1 MEVEPVRETH
11 ATLVDLLDRVLD
23 KGLVIYADVI
33 VSVAGVPLIGINLRA
48 ALAGM
53 ETMLKYGVMVDW
65 DERSR
70 AWERTERKKK
80 EVSLIKGEET
90 ILKMIGSHLY
100 SEGIYTAWR
109 SGQLRL
115 TDKRLL
121 LYQKDFDKILFQ
133 IPLKEIG
140 GMVIKREKYFTKE
153 PVEVLY
159 LLFQGNRI
167 TQLRSADTNRLKE
180 AMEERMKLEGLPF
193 LPESDGRILKLVR
206 GEEKV
211 TQKGRMWCQAP
222 GQTPGGILDNDWKAG
237 YLYLSDGKL
246 YWQHDFDQ
254 KTMVE
259 IPLDKR
265 TQVKI
270 ETRDLGGV
278 LRRKKLLVVSY
289 NGVETCFSG
298 EEEEICEWEKTL
310 IKIISNQST
319 QVEMETCPQCGE
331 EAPTDELLEEGCTNC
346 GWVSPKLREGAV
358 KTIA

>member
-1 MEVEPVRETH
+1 MEPVRETH
-11 ATLVDLLDRVLD
+11 ATLVDLLDRILD
-23 KGLVIYADVI
+23 RGVVIYADVI
-33 VSVAGVPLIGINLRA
+33 VSVAGIPLIGVNLRA

-90 ILKMIGSHLY
+90 ILKMFGSYLY

-121 LYQKDFDKILFQ
+121 LYHKDFDEILFQ
-133 IPLKEIG
+133 TPLEEIR
-140 GMVIKREKYFTKE
+140 GMVIKREKHFTKK

-159 LLFQGNRI
+159 LLVQGNRI
-167 TQLRSADTNRLKE
+167 AQLRSADTNKLKE
-180 AMEERMKLEGLPF
+180 AVEERMKVEGLPF
-193 LPESDGRILKLVR
+193 LPESDERILKLVR

-211 TQKGRMWCQAP
+211 TQKGRMWCQP
-222 GQTPGGILDNDWKAG
+222 PSQTPGGILDNGWKAG

-246 YWQHDFDQ
+246 YWQHNFDH

-259 IPLDKR
+259 IPLDKQ

-270 ETRDLGGV
+270 ELRDLGGV
-278 LRRKKLLVVSY
+278 LKRKKVLVVSC
-289 NGVETCFSG
+289 NGAETCFSG
-298 EEEEICEWEKTL
+298 EEEKLYQWEKIL
-310 IKIISNQST
+310 NRIISKQTT

-331 EAPTDELLEEGCTNC
+331 EAPTDELLERGCANC
-346 GWVSPKLREGAV
+346 GWVSPKLRQRAV